1 PRGARARRRRD
12 LRGRGRLVGRL
23 YAGSSGFS
31 YPSWRGGFYP
41 ADSRPDEFLGFYG
54 GRLPSVELNTT
65 FYRLPAEEQ
74 FDRWADGTPPG
85 FRFAVTM
92 SRRVTS
98 FGRVEGVDTFA
109 QTVRRLGDRLGP
121 IRVKVPQARDD
132 GFLRLLLDSLD
143 PDLQVALDFRHDS
156 WATPEIQERLDE
168 RGVAR
173 VDALEGAAAF
183 RYLRLREPPY
193 DEDALAAWA
202 ARLRPLLA
210 AGLDVY
216 CFFRHEDEPTAP
228 LYAARL
234 LELAAE

>member
-1 PRGARARRRRD
+1 
-12 LRGRGRLVGRL
+12 
-23 YAGSSGFS
+23 
-31 YPSWRGGFYP
+31 
-41 ADSRPDEFLGFYG
+41 
-54 GRLPSVELNTT
+54 VELNTT

-74 FDRWADGTPPG
+74 FERWAEGTPSG

-98 FGRVEGVDTFA
+98 FGRVEGVDAFA

-121 IRVKVPQARDD
+121 VRIKVPQARDD

-156 WATPEIQERLDE
+156 WAASEVQQRLDE

-173 VDALEGAAAF
+173 VDELEGAAAF

-193 DEDALAAWA
+193 DQDALAAWA
-202 ARLRPLLA
+202 ARLRPLLG
-210 AGLDVY
+210 AGIDVY
-216 CFFRHEDEPTAP
+216 CFFRHEEEPTAP